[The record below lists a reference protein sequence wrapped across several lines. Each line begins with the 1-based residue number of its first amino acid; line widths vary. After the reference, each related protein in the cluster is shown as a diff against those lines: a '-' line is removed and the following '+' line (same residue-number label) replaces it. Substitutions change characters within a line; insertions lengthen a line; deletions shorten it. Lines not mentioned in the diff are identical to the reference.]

1 MKILKW
7 SYVDRTA
14 EGKPVKILKW
24 WTRTVVFQCKSKS
37 FKKTVEKAVKKGISL
52 AGTDFYIADLSKAT
66 LQNGDFFKAN
76 FAYADLRG
84 ADLRGADLR
93 GAILFNANLKNADL
107 RGANLK
113 NANLAGVSLED
124 VVI

>member
-52 AGTDFYIADLSKAT
+52 AGTDFYIADLSKAN

-76 FAYADLRG
+76 FAY